1 MASIL
6 PADPTLDEIRAALAP
21 LIAQNA
27 AFDGFGDAA
36 LAAAA
41 ERLRIDPAVARLAFP
56 GGGRDMVDAWFAD
69 VDASMATKCPAEKLA
84 EMKIRA
90 RIVTLVETR
99 LELLVPYRESLRR
112 ALALLAN
119 LRAAERP
126 DVETAGA
133 APAIVVCGTDTDA
146 GKTVAAAVLVRGLG
160 ARYWKPV
167 QTGDDCDTAT
177 VHRLA
182 ALDEADWLEPAARF
196 ALPASPHEAAA
207 AEGGRVPPEELAPR
221 LAAHAAAD
229 PRPLVVELAGGLE
242 VPLTDDVTQ
251 LDHLAAHPRP
261 LVLVARSGLGTLNHT
276 LLSLA
281 AARARG
287 LEVRALLLV
296 GPPHPSNRATLERLG
311 RVPRVLELPRLDPL
325 DTPSIDA
332 WHLRND
338 LSGILPGD

>member
-112 ALALLAN
+112 ALALLALPTN
-119 LRAAERP
+119 APHAARLGWRSA
-126 DVETAGA
+126 DAMWRLAG
-133 APAIVVCGTDTDA
+133 
-146 GKTVAAAVLVRGLG
+146 
-160 ARYWKPV
+160 
-167 QTGDDCDTAT
+167 DTAT
-177 VHRLA
+177 DYNHYSKRAILGSVYAATIAVFLNDESEDFAETRAFLSRRIDGVMRFEAWKHRR
-182 ALDEADWLEPAARF
+182 AARKT
-196 ALPASPHEAAA
+196 
-207 AEGGRVPPEELAPR
+207 
-221 LAAHAAAD
+221 D
-229 PRPLVVELAGGLE
+229 RP
-242 VPLTDDVTQ
+242 
-251 LDHLAAHPRP
+251 
-261 LVLVARSGLGTLNHT
+261 
-276 LLSLA
+276 SLA
-281 AARARG
+281 RFIG
-287 LEVRALLLV
+287 
-296 GPPHPSNRATLERLG
+296 RLRYPG
-311 RVPRVLELPRLDPL
+311 R
-325 DTPSIDA
+325 
-332 WHLRND
+332 
-338 LSGILPGD
+338 